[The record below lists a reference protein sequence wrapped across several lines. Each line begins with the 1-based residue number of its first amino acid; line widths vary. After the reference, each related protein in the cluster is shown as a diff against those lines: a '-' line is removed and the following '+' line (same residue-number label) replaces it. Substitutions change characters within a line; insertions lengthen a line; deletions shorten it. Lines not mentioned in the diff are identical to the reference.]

1 MRTKW
6 ELFSRKFVETLNA
19 TESAIFAGYSEKT
32 AYSQGS
38 RLLKNAEIQARIQE
52 LIEESKLDAEA
63 VLVSLGKMARG
74 ELPTKTTK
82 YKDGDIREDFDVIK
96 AIELIG
102 KYHALFA
109 EKHIISE
116 LDGLEVMDD
125 EETGS

>member
-6 ELFSRKFVETLNA
+6 ELFSRKYVETLNA

-38 RLLKNAEIQARIQE
+38 RLLKNAEVQARIQE